1 MYNIISILCLRIVN
15 VMAEATDKVDDNK
28 SQKEQVSNDYVC

>member
-1 MYNIISILCLRIVN
+1 MYNIISILSFRIVKL
-15 VMAEATDKVDDNK
+15 MAQATDKVDDNK